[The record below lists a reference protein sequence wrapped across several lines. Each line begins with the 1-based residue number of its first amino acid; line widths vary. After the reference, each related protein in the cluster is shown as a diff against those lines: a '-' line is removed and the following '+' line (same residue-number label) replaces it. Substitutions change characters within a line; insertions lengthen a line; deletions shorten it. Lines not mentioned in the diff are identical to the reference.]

1 MEGVFMLIPLSLAVV
16 FMVIA
21 VFVWSVKNGQ
31 YEDLDKEAQRILFDD
46 DELDIDAKIS
56 TSTDT
61 NPITQDN
68 YKVSKRG

>member
-68 YKVSKRG
+68 

>member
-1 MEGVFMLIPLSLAVV
+1 MLIPLSLAVV
-16 FMVIA
+16 CMVIA